1 VSNGNQNSLIVIQ
14 RWGYVGCQLKKLDFF
29 MMIETFLNKGFLKTF
44 DIPSSLDVDKIEK
57 NRSASD
63 EPTPSNGD

>member
-1 VSNGNQNSLIVIQ
+1 
-14 RWGYVGCQLKKLDFF
+14 
-29 MMIETFLNKGFLKTF
+29 MIETFLNKGFLKTF

-63 EPTPSNGD
+63 EPTPSNGDWIFLVVQEGKQGLNFYCIFPKS